1 MQLLSK
7 DMDWKM
13 ESVLDTLF
21 RKEKFCVCIVTHSIK
36 TCVCG
41 FPLRVAQEF
50 FNRPSSLVEF
60 PNVSS
65 FFGRFFPVPFLC
77 LFLNLWTCGICA
89 AILGPA
95 GRLVPWLI
103 SMSGHLCLQSVEFW
117 EILGVLSASLQ
128 QSFLQPSFK

>member
-36 TCVCG
+36 MCVCG

-65 FFGRFFPVPFLC
+65 FFGRFFPVPPLSVSQFVDMWNLC
-77 LFLNLWTCGICA
+77 CHFGPCRETGTLAYFNVRTFVPSEHG
-89 AILGPA
+89 ILGNFGSAQCVPTAKLPA
-95 GRLVPWLI
+95 TK
-103 SMSGHLCLQSVEFW
+103 F
-117 EILGVLSASLQ
+117 
-128 QSFLQPSFK
+128 